1 MTDSNL
7 DKSNQPAPG
16 APQAGGLWSTLF
28 DGPARTVPKGGRIF
42 QPGDV
47 SEGLFF
53 VRRGLVKLSTVLPS
67 GEEITFRVYPVNEIF
82 GEFCF
87 CWAVQRFWATALESS
102 EVVEVPAVRAIEWIV
117 RRPELVVP
125 LVSAL
130 SERIASAYDE
140 LRTISTSIV
149 VVRLAAK
156 LLTLPTVESSNGH
169 WVELGRRFTHEELA
183 QILGVRRET
192 LTRAMSRL
200 KELGLVE
207 HTAGNPTR
215 MHRAGLQGFL
225 LTNSTVR
232 MTRV

>member
-1 MTDSNL
+1 MADSSH
-7 DKSNQPAPG
+7 DKLHEPAPG
-16 APQAGGLWSTLF
+16 AAPGGLWSTLF
-28 DGPARTVPKGGRIF
+28 DGPGRTVPKGARIF
-42 QPGDV
+42 QPGDL
-47 SEGLFF
+47 SESLFF
-53 VRRGLVKLSTVLPS
+53 VQRGLVKLSTILPS
-67 GEEITFRVYPVNEIF
+67 GDEITFRVYPANEIF

-87 CWAVQRFWATALESS
+87 CWPVQRYWATALESS
-102 EVVEVPAVRAIEWIV
+102 DVVEVTAGQAIESMV
-117 RRPELVVP
+117 RHPELVGP

-140 LRTISTSIV
+140 LQTISTSIV

-156 LLTLPTVESSNGH
+156 LLTLPTAESSNGH

-225 LTNSTVR
+225 LANSTLR

>member
-1 MTDSNL
+1 MTDSIQ
-7 DKSNQPAPG
+7 DKLHQPAPG
-16 APQAGGLWSTLF
+16 AALPEGLWSNLF
-28 DGPARTVPKGGRIF
+28 DGPGRTVPKGARIF
-42 QPGDV
+42 QPGDL

-67 GEEITFRVYPVNEIF
+67 GEEITFRVYPANEIF

-87 CWAVQRFWATALESS
+87 CWPVQRFWATALELS
-102 EVVEVPAVRAIEWIV
+102 EVVEVTAVHAIESIV
-117 RRPELVVP
+117 RRPELGVR

-140 LRTISTSIV
+140 LQTISTSIV

-156 LLTLPTVESSNGH
+156 LLTLPTAESSSGH

-200 KELGLVE
+200 RELGLVE
-207 HTAGNPTR
+207 HTAGSPTR

>member
-1 MTDSNL
+1 MADSSH
-7 DKSNQPAPG
+7 DKLHQPAIGEALPG
-16 APQAGGLWSTLF
+16 DLWSTLF
-28 DGPARTVPKGGRIF
+28 DGPGRTVPKGARIF
-42 QPGDV
+42 QPGDL
-47 SEGLFF
+47 SESLFF
-53 VRRGLVKLSTVLPS
+53 VQRGLVKLSTILPS
-67 GEEITFRVYPVNEIF
+67 GEEITFRVYPANEIF

-87 CWAVQRFWATALESS
+87 CWPVQRYWATALESS
-102 EVVEVPAVRAIEWIV
+102 DVVEVTAGQAIESMV
-117 RRPELVVP
+117 RHPELVGP

-140 LRTISTSIV
+140 LQTISTSIV

-156 LLTLPTVESSNGH
+156 LLTLPTAESSNGH

-225 LTNSTVR
+225 LANSTLR

>member
-1 MTDSNL
+1 LADSSH
-7 DKSNQPAPG
+7 DKLHEPAPG
-16 APQAGGLWSTLF
+16 AAPGGLWSTLF
-28 DGPARTVPKGGRIF
+28 DGPGRTVPKGARIF
-42 QPGDV
+42 QPGDL
-47 SEGLFF
+47 SESLFF
-53 VRRGLVKLSTVLPS
+53 VQRGLVKLSTILPS
-67 GEEITFRVYPVNEIF
+67 GDEITFRVYPANEIF

-87 CWAVQRFWATALESS
+87 CWPVQRYWATALESS
-102 EVVEVPAVRAIEWIV
+102 DVVEVTAGQAIESMV
-117 RRPELVVP
+117 RHPELVGP

-140 LRTISTSIV
+140 LQTISTSIV

-156 LLTLPTVESSNGH
+156 LLTLPTAESSNGH

-225 LTNSTVR
+225 LANSTLR

>member
-1 MTDSNL
+1 LADSSH
-7 DKSNQPAPG
+7 DKLHQPAIGEALPG
-16 APQAGGLWSTLF
+16 DLWSTLF
-28 DGPARTVPKGGRIF
+28 DGPGRTVPKGARIF
-42 QPGDV
+42 QPGDL
-47 SEGLFF
+47 SESLFF
-53 VRRGLVKLSTVLPS
+53 VQRGLVKLSTILPS
-67 GEEITFRVYPVNEIF
+67 GDEITFRVYPANEIF

-87 CWAVQRFWATALESS
+87 CWPVQRYWATALESS
-102 EVVEVPAVRAIEWIV
+102 DVVEVTAGQAIESMV
-117 RRPELVVP
+117 RHPELVGP

-140 LRTISTSIV
+140 LQTISTSIV

-156 LLTLPTVESSNGH
+156 LLTLPTAESSNGH

-225 LTNSTVR
+225 LANSTLR

>member
-1 MTDSNL
+1 ME
-7 DKSNQPAPG
+7 
-16 APQAGGLWSTLF
+16 
-28 DGPARTVPKGGRIF
+28 V
-42 QPGDV
+42 
-47 SEGLFF
+47 
-53 VRRGLVKLSTVLPS
+53 
-67 GEEITFRVYPVNEIF
+67 
-82 GEFCF
+82 
-87 CWAVQRFWATALESS
+87 TAD
-102 EVVEVPAVRAIEWIV
+102 RAIEWIV

-140 LRTISTSIV
+140 LQTISTSIV

-225 LTNSTVR
+225 LTNA
-232 MTRV
+232 